1 MAGIDICFGLS
12 ISLPLPK
19 SMNSPFSSID
29 SILNH
34 SEEERIFDGVSLVGE
49 GLFFVGDVET
59 LRKRRLKAKAKVRV
73 WSWSMLNRRLTFT
86 GNL

>member
-34 SEEERIFDGVSLVGE
+34 SEEERIFEEVSLAGD
-49 GLFFVGDVET
+49 GLLFVGDVET
-59 LRKRRLKAKAKVRV
+59 LRKRRLKAKAKVRG